1 MADTQAIGEVA
12 GKAAEKG
19 ALKTAGAVVK
29 KVTPG
34 LNIAVA
40 AADTTKAVKAGKY
53 GTAALAAAEA
63 APGLPGWAAMGAQ
76 ALGAGKVADKA
87 IDGASKVAKGVKD
100 TVGKGVSKMASK
112 DGMSKLAKVGAMTL
126 PGGMIIGAGS
136 IAHAMAKHEKQPDVQ
151 MSKEPIDPKTGLPV
165 SVVQARQAEADNP
178 DAKIKDKQEEAKYQ
192 KQADAYNKRADAK
205 LAMRGPVVAPA
216 DSQVNHVEHVTA
228 QDMKDREVMEKERQ
242 KGVSHDHDKEDS
254 LAATPLRSLTSKN
267 SLSLEA
273 VKAPEAKP
281 GRQMQSEMIDPKTG
295 LPLSVARAR
304 ESEKDNPD
312 AKLTEQDRSKFE
324 KEANLANQFK
334 QPNAK
339 DVTAQDMKYRET
351 AKVKELDQHD
361 PTKRDSVEQLSKEPL
376 SDKTG
381 KPQALNLANGFEKD
395 NPNAQLND
403 QDRQQ
408 YQQKADSLN
417 NNPAYQGQRV
427 SAQEMKNFDTMKA
440 DYQNLRMSQVKG
452 EQIDPNN
459 GLAKTI
465 QQIDAKQQ
473 KQDQQNL
480 NQAYKMTGNTAHVD
494 KTSYQSGQD
503 KTMTK
508 DAKSEQNTNEKAED
522 KDKSNGLGL
531 GKLAVGGGLAA
542 GGMALGSKLMSS
554 FKGMQKGLNKNG
566 KSLQQTMG
574 KMTGDMQKGSK
585 ESQAKLQKDM
595 AKMGVGSKG
604 DAKQQANGQSEPS
617 VG

>member
-19 ALKTAGAVVK
+19 TVKTAG
-29 KVTPG
+29 KVAGKLIPG
-34 LNIAVA
+34 ANIAIA
-40 AADTTKAVKAGKY
+40 AAETTKAVKAGKY

-63 APGLPGWAAMGAQ
+63 APGPAGWVAMGAQ

-87 IDGASKVAKGVKD
+87 INGASKVAKGVKD
-100 TVGKGVSKMASK
+100 TVGKGVSKVASK

-126 PGGMIIGAGS
+126 PGGMIVGAGS
-136 IAHAMAKHEKQPDVQ
+136 VAHAMAKHEKQPDVQ

-165 SVVQARQAEADNP
+165 SVAQARQAEADNP
-178 DAKIKDKQEEAKYQ
+178 DAKIKDKQEEAEYQ
-192 KQADAYNKRADAK
+192 KQADAYNKRADSYNLNRMAK
-205 LAMRGPVVAPA
+205 TDPMGSGPER
-216 DSQVNHVEHVTA
+216 EHVTA

-254 LAATPLRSLTSKN
+254 LDATPLRSSTSKN
-267 SLSLEA
+267 SLSPEA
-273 VKAPEAKP
+273 VKASEAKP
-281 GRQMQSEMIDPKTG
+281 GQKMQSEMIDPKTG

-312 AKLTEQDRSKFE
+312 AKLTAQDRPKFE
-324 KEANLANQFK
+324 KEAKLANQFK

-339 DVTAQDMKYRET
+339 DVTAQDMKYREM
-351 AKVKELDQHD
+351 AKVKELGQHD
-361 PTKRDSVEQLSKEPL
+361 PTKKDSVEQLTKESL
-376 SDKTG
+376 DDKTG
-381 KPQALNLANGFEKD
+381 KPQALNLANGFEKN

-417 NNPAYQGQRV
+417 NNPAYQGQQV

-440 DYQNLRMSQVKG
+440 DYQNLQMSQVKG

-473 KQDQQNL
+473 NQDQQNL
-480 NQAYKMTGNTAHVD
+480 NQAYKLTGNTVHVD

-508 DAKSEQNTNEKAED
+508 DAKSEQNTNEKSED
-522 KDKSNGLGL
+522 KDKSNGL

-542 GGMALGSKLMSS
+542 GGVALGSKLMSS

-566 KSLQQTMG
+566 KSLQQTMS
-574 KMTGDMQKGSK
+574 KMTGDMQKGSQ

-595 AKMGVGSKG
+595 AKMGVSSKG

>member
-1 MADTQAIGEVA
+1 MADTQAIGEAA

-19 ALKTAGAVVK
+19 ALKTAGKVVGK
-29 KVTPG
+29 AMPG
-34 LNIAVA
+34 VNVAIA
-40 AADTTKAVKAGKY
+40 AAETTKAVKAGKY
-53 GTAALAAAEA
+53 GTAAVAAAEGV
-63 APGLPGWAAMGAQ
+63 PGPAGWVAMGAE

-100 TVGKGVSKMASK
+100 TVGKGVSKVASK

-126 PGGMIIGAGS
+126 PGGMIVGAGS
-136 IAHAMAKHEKQPDVQ
+136 VAHAMAKHEKQPDVQ

-165 SVVQARQAEADNP
+165 SISQARQAEADNP

-192 KQADAYNKRADAK
+192 KQADAYNKRADAYNK
-205 LAMRGPVVAPA
+205 NRMFAANLEGPGPER
-216 DSQVNHVEHVTA
+216 EHVTA

-254 LAATPLRSLTSKN
+254 LGATPLRSSASKN
-267 SLSLEA
+267 TVSPEA

-281 GRQMQSEMIDPKTG
+281 GRQMQSEQIDPKTG

-312 AKLTEQDRSKFE
+312 AKLTEQDRPKFE

-334 QPNAK
+334 QPDAK

-361 PTKRDSVEQLSKEPL
+361 PTKRDSVEQLSKEPI

-381 KPQALNLANGFEKD
+381 KPQALSLANGFEKD

-417 NNPAYQGQRV
+417 NNPAYQGQQV

-440 DYQNLRMSQVKG
+440 DYQNLQMSQVKG

-459 GLAKTI
+459 GLANTL

-473 KQDQQNL
+473 HHDQQNL

-508 DAKSEQNTNEKAED
+508 DAKSEQNTNEKSED

-566 KSLQQTMG
+566 KSLQQTMS

-604 DAKQQANGQSEPS
+604 DAKQQANSQSEPS

>member
-12 GKAAEKG
+12 GKTAEKG

-112 DGMSKLAKVGAMTL
+112 DGMSKLAKVGAMML
-126 PGGMIIGAGS
+126 PGWMIIGAGS

-151 MSKEPIDPKTGLPV
+151 MIKEPIDPKTGLPV
-165 SVVQARQAEADNP
+165 SVAQARQAEADNP

-192 KQADAYNKRADAK
+192 KQADAYNKRADAYNK
-205 LAMRGPVVAPA
+205 NRMFAANLEGPGPKR
-216 DSQVNHVEHVTA
+216 EHVTA
-228 QDMKDREVMEKERQ
+228 QDMKDREVMERERQ
-242 KGVSHDHDKEDS
+242 KGVSHDHGKEDS
-254 LAATPLRSLTSKN
+254 LDATPLRSSTSKN

-273 VKAPEAKP
+273 IKAPEAKP

-312 AKLTEQDRSKFE
+312 AKLTEQDRPKFE

-361 PTKRDSVEQLSKEPL
+361 PTKRDSVEQLSKEPI

-381 KPQALNLANGFEKD
+381 KPQVLNLANGFEKD

-417 NNPAYQGQRV
+417 NNPAYQGQQV

-494 KTSYQSGQD
+494 KMSYQSGQD

-508 DAKSEQNTNEKAED
+508 DAKSEQNTNEKSED

-566 KSLQQTMG
+566 KSLQQTMS

-595 AKMGVGSKG
+595 AKMGVNAKG
-604 DAKQQANGQSEPS
+604 DAKQQASSESQPS

>member
-1 MADTQAIGEVA
+1 MGVMIMSEIDAIGKVA

-19 ALKTAGAVVK
+19 AAAKIAGKVLPGANIAIGAVD
-29 KVTPG
+29 
-34 LNIAVA
+34 A
-40 AADTTKAVKAGKY
+40 AKAIKAGKY
-53 GTAALAAAEA
+53 GTAAVAGAEA
-63 APGLPGWAAMGAQ
+63 VPGPVGWAAMGADM
-76 ALGAGKVADKA
+76 LGAGKVADKA
-87 IDGASKVAKGVKD
+87 VNS
-100 TVGKGVSKMASK
+100 VGKTVNEAKKAVTSK
-112 DGMSKLAKVGAMTL
+112 DGMKALKTVGAMTL
-126 PGGMIIGAGS
+126 PGAMLVGAGS

-165 SVVQARQAEADNP
+165 SVAQARQAEADNP

-192 KQADAYNKRADAK
+192 KQADAYNKRADSYNLNRMVK
-205 LAMRGPVVAPA
+205 TDPMGPGPKR
-216 DSQVNHVEHVTA
+216 EHVTA

-254 LAATPLRSLTSKN
+254 LGATPLRSSTSKN
-267 SLSLEA
+267 SLSPEA
-273 VKAPEAKP
+273 IKSPEAKP

-351 AKVKELDQHD
+351 ARVNELNQND
-361 PTKRDSVEQLSKEPL
+361 PTKKDSVSQLTNQKL
-376 SDKTG
+376 DQNTG
-381 KPQALNLANGFEKD
+381 KPQGLSLANTVEAN
-395 NPNAQLND
+395 NPQAKLTPQD
-403 QDRQQ
+403 QQQ
-408 YQQKADSLN
+408 YQRQADRLN
-417 NNPAYQGQRV
+417 SDQNYQGQKV
-427 SAQEMKNFDTMKA
+427 TAQEMKNFDTFKA
-440 DYQNLRMSQVKG
+440 DLHNAKMNEAKA
-452 EQIDPNN
+452 EPFDKNN
-459 GLAKTI
+459 GIAMYAN
-465 QQIDAKQQ
+465 Q
-473 KQDQQNL
+473 QDQIKSFSHSSTN
-480 NQAYKMTGNTAHVD
+480 V
-494 KTSYQSGQD
+494 SQD

-508 DAKSEQNTNEKAED
+508 DAKSQDNVSDKSED
-522 KDKSNGLGL
+522 KDKSSGL

-542 GGMALGSKLMSS
+542 GGAALGSKLMSG
-554 FKGMQKGLNKNG
+554 FKGMQTGLNKNG

-574 KMTGDMQKGSK
+574 KMTGDMQKGSQ

-595 AKMGVGSKG
+595 AKMGVNAKG
-604 DAKQQANGQSEPS
+604 DAKQQASSESQPS

>member
-1 MADTQAIGEVA
+1 M
-12 GKAAEKG
+12 
-19 ALKTAGAVVK
+19 
-29 KVTPG
+29 
-34 LNIAVA
+34 
-40 AADTTKAVKAGKY
+40 
-53 GTAALAAAEA
+53 
-63 APGLPGWAAMGAQ
+63 
-76 ALGAGKVADKA
+76 
-87 IDGASKVAKGVKD
+87 
-100 TVGKGVSKMASK
+100 
-112 DGMSKLAKVGAMTL
+112 
-126 PGGMIIGAGS
+126 
-136 IAHAMAKHEKQPDVQ
+136 
-151 MSKEPIDPKTGLPV
+151 
-165 SVVQARQAEADNP
+165 
-178 DAKIKDKQEEAKYQ
+178 
-192 KQADAYNKRADAK
+192 
-205 LAMRGPVVAPA
+205 
-216 DSQVNHVEHVTA
+216 
-228 QDMKDREVMEKERQ
+228 
-242 KGVSHDHDKEDS
+242 
-254 LAATPLRSLTSKN
+254 
-267 SLSLEA
+267 SLEA
-273 VKAPEAKP
+273 IKAPEAKP

-361 PTKRDSVEQLSKEPL
+361 PTKRDSVEQLSKEPI

-395 NPNAQLND
+395 NLNAQLND

-417 NNPAYQGQRV
+417 NNPAYQGQQV
-427 SAQEMKNFDTMKA
+427 SAQEK
-440 DYQNLRMSQVKG
+440 
-452 EQIDPNN
+452 
-459 GLAKTI
+459 
-465 QQIDAKQQ
+465 
-473 KQDQQNL
+473 
-480 NQAYKMTGNTAHVD
+480 
-494 KTSYQSGQD
+494 
-503 KTMTK
+503 
-508 DAKSEQNTNEKAED
+508 NTNEKAED

-542 GGMALGSKLMSS
+542 GGVALGSKLMSS

-566 KSLQQTMG
+566 KSLQQTMS

>member
-1 MADTQAIGEVA
+1 MGVTIMSEIDAIGKVA

-19 ALKTAGAVVK
+19 AAAKIAGKVLPGANIAIGAVD
-29 KVTPG
+29 
-34 LNIAVA
+34 A
-40 AADTTKAVKAGKY
+40 AKAIKAGKY
-53 GTAALAAAEA
+53 GTAAVAGAEA
-63 APGLPGWAAMGAQ
+63 VPGPVGWAAMGADM
-76 ALGAGKVADKA
+76 LGAGKVADKA
-87 IDGASKVAKGVKD
+87 VNS
-100 TVGKGVSKMASK
+100 VGKTVNEAKKAVKSK
-112 DGMSKLAKVGAMTL
+112 DGMKALKTVGAMTL
-126 PGGMIIGAGS
+126 PGAMLVGAGS

-165 SVVQARQAEADNP
+165 SVAQARQAEADNP

-192 KQADAYNKRADAK
+192 KQADAYNKRADSYNLNRMVK
-205 LAMRGPVVAPA
+205 TDPMGPGPKR
-216 DSQVNHVEHVTA
+216 EHVTA

-254 LAATPLRSLTSKN
+254 LGATPLRSSTSKN
-267 SLSLEA
+267 SLSPEA
-273 VKAPEAKP
+273 IKAPEAKP

-361 PTKRDSVEQLSKEPL
+361 PTKRDSVEQLSKEPI

-381 KPQALNLANGFEKD
+381 KPQALSLANGFEKD

-417 NNPAYQGQRV
+417 NNPAYQGQQV

-440 DYQNLRMSQVKG
+440 DYQNLQMSQVKG

-480 NQAYKMTGNTAHVD
+480 NQAYKMTGNTVHVD

-508 DAKSEQNTNEKAED
+508 EAKSEQNTNEKSED

-542 GGMALGSKLMSS
+542 GGAALGSKLMSGL
-554 FKGMQKGLNKNG
+554 KGMQTGLNKNG

-574 KMTGDMQKGSK
+574 KMTGDMQKGSQ

-595 AKMGVGSKG
+595 AKMGVNAKG
-604 DAKQQANGQSEPS
+604 DAKQQASSESQPS

>member
-1 MADTQAIGEVA
+1 MSEIDAIGKVA

-19 ALKTAGAVVK
+19 AAAKIAGKVLPGANIAIGAVD
-29 KVTPG
+29 
-34 LNIAVA
+34 A
-40 AADTTKAVKAGKY
+40 AKAIKAGKY
-53 GTAALAAAEA
+53 GTAAVAGAEA
-63 APGLPGWAAMGAQ
+63 VPGPVGWAAMGADM
-76 ALGAGKVADKA
+76 LGAGKVADKA
-87 IDGASKVAKGVKD
+87 VNS
-100 TVGKGVSKMASK
+100 VGKTVNEAKKAVTSK
-112 DGMSKLAKVGAMTL
+112 DGMKALKTVGAMTL
-126 PGGMIIGAGS
+126 PGAMLVGAGS

-165 SVVQARQAEADNP
+165 SVAQARQAEADNP

-192 KQADAYNKRADAK
+192 KQADAYNKRADSYNLNRMVK
-205 LAMRGPVVAPA
+205 TDPMGPGPKR
-216 DSQVNHVEHVTA
+216 EHVTA

-254 LAATPLRSLTSKN
+254 LGATPLRSSTSKN
-267 SLSLEA
+267 SLSPEA
-273 VKAPEAKP
+273 IKSPEAKP

-351 AKVKELDQHD
+351 ARVNELNQND
-361 PTKRDSVEQLSKEPL
+361 PTKKDSVSQLTNQKL
-376 SDKTG
+376 DQNTG
-381 KPQALNLANGFEKD
+381 KPQGLSLANTVEAN
-395 NPNAQLND
+395 NPQAKLTPQD
-403 QDRQQ
+403 QQQ
-408 YQQKADSLN
+408 YQRQADRLN
-417 NNPAYQGQRV
+417 SDQNYQGQKV
-427 SAQEMKNFDTMKA
+427 TAQEMKNFDTFKA
-440 DYQNLRMSQVKG
+440 DLHNAKMNEAKA
-452 EQIDPNN
+452 EPFDKNN
-459 GLAKTI
+459 GIAMYAN
-465 QQIDAKQQ
+465 Q
-473 KQDQQNL
+473 QDQIKSFSHSSTN
-480 NQAYKMTGNTAHVD
+480 V
-494 KTSYQSGQD
+494 SQD

-508 DAKSEQNTNEKAED
+508 DAKSQDNVSDKSED
-522 KDKSNGLGL
+522 KDKSSGL

-542 GGMALGSKLMSS
+542 GGAALGSKLMSG
-554 FKGMQKGLNKNG
+554 FKGMQTGLNKNG

-574 KMTGDMQKGSK
+574 KMTGDMQKGSQ

-595 AKMGVGSKG
+595 AKMGVNAKG
-604 DAKQQANGQSEPS
+604 DAKQQASSESQPS